1 MEDTWFCRGVRERE
15 RSMFRLAWAMLRNE
29 ADCEDAVQ
37 SAILKAYEA
46 LPALRDKNAF
56 GSWLLR
62 ILQRECLQLLKKRPQ
77 TLPLEEVPEP
87 SWEDVPGNGDLRAAL
102 DRLSPKEQGALVLF
116 YYEDMS
122 VRDIAR
128 LMDAPAGT
136 MRSWLARGRSHLKDL
151 LQGKEKLYEL

>member
-1 MEDTWFCRGVRERE
+1 MEDTWFCRSVRERE

-46 LPALRDKNAF
+46 LPTLRDKNAF

-87 SWEDVPGNGDLRAAL
+87 SWEDVPASGDLRAAF
-102 DRLSPKEQGALVLF
+102 DRLPAKERGALVLF
-116 YYEDMS
+116 YYENMS

-128 LMDAPAGT
+128 LMDASAGT
-136 MRSWLARGRSHLKDL
+136 VRSWLAGGRSHLKDL

>member
-1 MEDTWFCRGVRERE
+1 MEDTWFCRSVRERE
-15 RSMFRLAWAMLRNE
+15 RSMFRLAWAMLRNV

-77 TLPLEEVPEP
+77 TLPLEEVPKP
-87 SWEDVPGNGDLRAAL
+87 SWEDVPANGDLRVAL
-102 DRLSPKEQGALVLF
+102 DRLSPKERGALVLF
-116 YYEDMS
+116 
-122 VRDIAR
+122 
-128 LMDAPAGT
+128 
-136 MRSWLARGRSHLKDL
+136 
-151 LQGKEKLYEL
+151 

>member
-1 MEDTWFCRGVRERE
+1 MEDTWFCRSVRERE

-62 ILQRECLQLLKKRPQ
+62 ILQRECLQLLKKRPRRSRWRKCRNLLGRMFLA
-77 TLPLEEVPEP
+77 TEICAPPLI
-87 SWEDVPGNGDLRAAL
+87 GCR
-102 DRLSPKEQGALVLF
+102 Q
-116 YYEDMS
+116 
-122 VRDIAR
+122 
-128 LMDAPAGT
+128 
-136 MRSWLARGRSHLKDL
+136 RSRER
-151 LQGKEKLYEL
+151 

>member
-1 MEDTWFCRGVRERE
+1 MEDTWFCRSVRERE

-77 TLPLEEVPEP
+77 TLPLEKCRNLLGRMFLPTEICAPPLIGCRQRSRER
-87 SWEDVPGNGDLRAAL
+87 WCCFTTRIC
-102 DRLSPKEQGALVLF
+102 LSG
-116 YYEDMS
+116 
-122 VRDIAR
+122 I
-128 LMDAPAGT
+128 
-136 MRSWLARGRSHLKDL
+136 
-151 LQGKEKLYEL
+151 